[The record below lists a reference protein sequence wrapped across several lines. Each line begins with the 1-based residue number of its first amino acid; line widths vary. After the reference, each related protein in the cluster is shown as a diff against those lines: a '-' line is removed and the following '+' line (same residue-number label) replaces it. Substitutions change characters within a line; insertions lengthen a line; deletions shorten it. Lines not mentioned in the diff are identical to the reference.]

1 MLHDL
6 NGMLDGLSLT
16 DALKQVVSAF
26 PEGVVFSSSFG
37 QEDMVITDA
46 LYSEQLPVRVF
57 TLDTGRL
64 FQETYDLMDLTR
76 ARYQTSF
83 EVYFPEADEV
93 EAYVRQNGMN
103 GFYESAEARKA
114 CCHIRKVLPLKRA
127 LKGAKVWI
135 TGLRAEQSENRQ
147 QLPMWEWD
155 PGFEVYKFHPLIHWS
170 YDQVLEYLKTR
181 QVPYNVLHDRG
192 FISIGCAPCT
202 RAIEPGEHP
211 RAGRWWWENSKKE
224 CGLHTQTS
232 SPLPRA

>member
-6 NGMLDGLSLT
+6 NDTLEALSLT
-16 DALKQVVSAF
+16 DALKKVVSIF
-26 PEGVVFSSSFG
+26 PDGLVFSSSFG

-46 LYSEQLPVRVF
+46 LFSERLPVRVF

-76 ARYQTSF
+76 ARYRTSF
-83 EVYFPEADEV
+83 EVYFPEAGEV
-93 EAYVRQNGMN
+93 EAYVLQNGMN
-103 GFYESAEARKA
+103 GFYESVDARKA

-170 YDQVLEYLKTR
+170 YDQVLGYLKNR

-211 RAGRWWWENSKKE
+211 RAGRWWWESSKKE
-224 CGLHTQTS
+224 CGLHTHPS
-232 SPLPRA
+232 SPLPHA

>member
-6 NGMLDGLSLT
+6 NETLKGLSLSE
-16 DALKQVVSAF
+16 ALKQVVSAF
-26 PEGVVFSSSFG
+26 PQGVVFSSSFG
-37 QEDMVITDA
+37 QEDMVIADV
-46 LYSEQLPVRVF
+46 LFSEQLPVRVF

-83 EVYFPEADEV
+83 EVYFPEAGDV
-93 EAYVRQNGMN
+93 ESYVGKNGMN
-103 GFYESAEARKA
+103 GFYDSVELRKA

-127 LKGAKVWI
+127 LKGATVWI
-135 TGLRAEQSENRQ
+135 TGLRSEQSENRQ

-170 YDQVLEYLKTR
+170 YEQVLEYLKTR

-202 RAIEPGEHP
+202 RAIAPGEPP
-211 RAGRWWWENSKKE
+211 RAGRWWWENSQKE
-224 CGLHTQTS
+224 CGLHTHPSTS
-232 SPLPRA
+232 QSHA